1 METNDI
7 RNIWK
12 TGIDLNIKSYSNSEL
27 NEMIVKSARKSMK
40 SIQLGGIFQ
49 LVIIAVMIHLLFI
62 LIFRDNSLE
71 MKLLNST
78 ELLFIFICY
87 ILWKRSD
94 YKMNKCDMPVKEWL
108 EYRINKLRKAVYTRT
123 KYNIAV
129 TCVAFLLGFGC
140 YVANQIIAKIP
151 FNPLISGSIF
161 VGLIVYFVVVTRSLT
176 RKYKKTLNELEALY
190 KQFED
195 SND

>member
-7 RNIWK
+7 KIIWK
-12 TGIDLNIKSYSNSEL
+12 MGIAENIKPYSNSEL
-27 NEMIVKSARKSMK
+27 NEIVVKSARKSMK

-49 LVIIAVMIHLLFI
+49 LVIVAVMIYLLFI

-71 MKLLNST
+71 MKLLNFA
-78 ELLFIFICY
+78 ELLFMLICC
-87 ILWKRSD
+87 IIWKRSD

-108 EYRINKLRKAVYTRT
+108 GSRIQELRKAVYART

-151 FNPLISGSIF
+151 FNPFISGLIF
-161 VGLIVYFVVVTRSLT
+161 VGLIVYFLVVTRSLAG
-176 RKYKKTLNELEALY
+176 KYKKALNELEALY
-190 KQFED
+190 KQLED
-195 SND
+195 SNG